1 MVDSRWGPSL
11 VGVDFAAHVDY
22 YQAESMAIAAHVE
35 FAAHVDCYEE
45 ESVALAAHVDC
56 YEEESVA
63 LAAGRCISWTIWRNR
78 A

>member
-1 MVDSRWGPSL
+1 MVDSRWGPSQ

-22 YQAESMAIAAHVE
+22 YQEESMAIAAHVE

-45 ESVALAAHVDC
+45 ESVAL
-56 YEEESVA
+56 EK
-63 LAAGRCISWTIWRNR
+63 GRCISWTIGHNR